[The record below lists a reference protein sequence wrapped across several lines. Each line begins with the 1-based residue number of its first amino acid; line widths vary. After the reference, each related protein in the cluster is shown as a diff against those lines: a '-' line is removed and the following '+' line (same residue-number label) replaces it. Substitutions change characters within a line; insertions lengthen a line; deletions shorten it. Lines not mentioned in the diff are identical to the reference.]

1 MQCLACGESSQ
12 TPGADCSRCG
22 RVVQGKCPEC
32 GFANMQR
39 VNFCGGCGRR
49 LDAAEA
55 KLPNPRGKTP
65 EERVREARP
74 EFENEKKFVT
84 VLFADIRG
92 SLKVI
97 HGLKDNQE
105 PEVIRESEP
114 ERAQQFLDG
123 VLRLMI
129 DAVHEY
135 DGTVIQV
142 LGDGIVAL
150 FGAPT
155 AHEDHAVRAC
165 LAALA
170 MKKKVERH
178 NTAPSMQEKREGPGG
193 GIRVGLNSGHVAL
206 RVIGND
212 LNVDYRAVGET
223 THVAARMEQTASP
236 GEIRMSAATNRL
248 AQGFISSNESGW
260 VHVKGLQEPVEVF
273 SVDSAL
279 THNRF
284 EAKLDQR
291 LSPLFAREDKLAILN
306 EAFSAVERGERRV
319 VLVSGEAG
327 IGKSRLVHEFLGG
340 LRSRKNP
347 VLQTVA
353 APYGQRPVFFT
364 MTDILRRGLG
374 IDAGDR
380 DEVVQGK
387 LDAWLGAQGPAAAA
401 HEAAFRYLLSLPA
414 SGRRE
419 EHQGKTLRREIFDAV
434 DFLVGKAGVR
444 IMVLEDVHWSDNESL
459 AYLSHLNNK
468 PPAGCLVIVTCRNE
482 LELPRLEDTTQVSL
496 CLEELSKQDT
506 LALVKHLVE
515 DKPGNDELYEEI
527 AERSGG
533 NPLYVEESVSMLGEA
548 RLPESD
554 DFPVAPNIKGL
565 IASRVDR
572 LAPDARTV
580 LRSAAV
586 IGDRMDEALL
596 RAALDM
602 DDERFN
608 EACRLA
614 VESDTLVKEG
624 EGRLRFRHLLLRDTV
639 YQNMLPSLRRALHGN
654 VVDAIEDLYK
664 KDLGEYIE
672 SLARHYY
679 MAERWL
685 KAANHYLQAC
695 RRALHRQAYREAIL
709 CFERGIKA
717 HSHLPAGT
725 ESVALGVELRLAAP
739 AAMVPAGAVQRML
752 RILKE
757 ASVLAEKLA
766 DERHLRNIYN
776 QLSTVYW
783 MTSRHEEAL
792 SAGERARELA
802 ERTHNEP
809 GRIAARYN
817 IGMAHHA
824 RGDFPKALHLHQGVI
839 DQLDEAREMRLFG
852 WSVSPGVIAR
862 LVSASSLVFLGD
874 FESAKSLF
882 KEGIDRADKSG
893 HHYSRSIIL
902 EEYGF
907 GLILQGRP
915 REAVEVL
922 ERALDIAEENDIQTM
937 KPACIGSLGHALAL
951 CGRSEEALE
960 LMTDPYHKEK
970 VYRLGGNYAHNYLL
984 FGLATAHL
992 HAGDAGRARTYA
1004 HQAEEMTRCHGER
1017 AFHAFSLELLART
1030 CMQDDPGLAIHYL
1043 EQALKISEQLKLS
1056 SLRALC
1062 LGDLARA
1069 KGLLRGK
1076 KARAR
1081 ELLRA
1086 LFQGEIARAKGLL
1099 RNKKAPTR
1107 ELRSDAARAWREL
1120 GAEQAAARAER
1131 GACALTAD

>member
-22 RVVQGKCPEC
+22 RTVPGKCPEC
-32 GFANMQR
+32 GFVNLQS
-39 VNFCGGCGRR
+39 VNFCGGCGRL

-74 EFENEKKFVT
+74 EFENQQKPVT

-92 SLKVI
+92 SLEAI
-97 HGLKDNQE
+97 RGCD
-105 PEVIRESEP
+105 PEQ
-114 ERAQQFLDG
+114 AQQKLDG

-129 DAVHEY
+129 DAVHMY
-135 DGTVIQV
+135 DGTVNQV

-150 FGAPT
+150 FGAPK

-170 MKKKVERH
+170 MQEKVERH
-178 NTAPSMQEKREGPGG
+178 SGG
-193 GIRVGLNSGHVAL
+193 IRIRVGLNSGDVSL
-206 RVIGND
+206 RVIDND

-223 THVAARMEQTASP
+223 MHVAARMEQNAPPGTIRASW
-236 GEIRMSAATNRL
+236 ATIKPT
-248 AQGFISSNESGW
+248 QGLISSHATGW
-260 VHVKGLQEPVEVF
+260 VRVTKGLHEPVEVF

-284 EAKLDQR
+284 EVKHAQG
-291 LSPLFAREDKLAILN
+291 LSPLVAREDKLAILN

-327 IGKSRLVHEFLGG
+327 IGKSRLVHEFLEG
-340 LRSRKNP
+340 LRSRKIS

-353 APYGQRPVFFT
+353 APYGRRPSFFT
-364 MTDILRRGLG
+364 LRDILRNILD
-374 IDAGDR
+374 IDAGDPG
-380 DEVVQGK
+380 EVVQVK
-387 LDAWLGAQGPAAAA
+387 LDAWLSAQGPAATL
-401 HEAAFRYLLSLPA
+401 HEAALQGLLSLPGA
-414 SGRRE
+414 GRRE
-419 EHQGKTLRREIFDAV
+419 EHHRHARRREIFDAV
-434 DFLVGKAGVR
+434 DFLVDTWGSEGVR

-459 AYLSHLNNK
+459 AYISHLNNK
-468 PPAGCLVIVTCRNE
+468 PPAGCLVIVTCRTE
-482 LELPRLEDTTQVSL
+482 LELPRLDDTTQVSL

-515 DKPGNDELYEEI
+515 DKPGNDDMYREI

-533 NPLYVEESVSMLGEA
+533 NPLFVEESVSMLGEA

-572 LAPDARTV
+572 LDPDVRTV

-586 IGDRMDEALL
+586 IGDMVDEALL
-596 RAALDM
+596 RATLDM
-602 DDERFN
+602 DDARFN
-608 EACRLA
+608 NACRLA
-614 VESDTLVKEG
+614 VKSDTLVKEG
-624 EGRLRFRHLLLRDTV
+624 EGCLRFRHLLFRDTV
-639 YQNMLPSLRRALHGN
+639 YQNMLPSQRRALHGN
-654 VVDAIEDLYK
+654 VVDAIEEIYK
-664 KDLGEYIE
+664 EDLGEYIE

-685 KAANHYLQAC
+685 EAANHYREAC
-695 RRALHRQAYREAIL
+695 RRAQEREANRDAIL
-709 CFERGIKA
+709 AFERGIKA
-717 HSHLPAGT
+717 HSRLPAGT
-725 ESVALGVELRLAAP
+725 EKALGVKLRLAAP
-739 AAMVPAGAVQRML
+739 AAMVPVGDVQRML
-752 RILKE
+752 RILEETLAPAE
-757 ASVLAEKLA
+757 ALG
-766 DERHLRNIYN
+766 DERQLCNIYN

-783 MTSRHEEAL
+783 MTSQHEKAL
-792 SAGERARELA
+792 HYGERALGLA
-802 ERTHNEP
+802 DKMGNAP
-809 GRIAARYN
+809 KRIAAHYN

-824 RGDFPKALHLHQGVI
+824 TGDFPKALHLHRGVI
-839 DQLDEAREMRLFG
+839 DRLDNAREMMLFG

-874 FESAKSLF
+874 FKSAKSLF

-915 REAVEVL
+915 GEAVEKL
-922 ERALDIAEENDIQTM
+922 KAALDIAEENDIQTM
-937 KPACIGSLGHALAL
+937 LPACIGSLGHALSL

-960 LMTDPYHKEK
+960 LMMDRYHKEK

-992 HAGDAGRARTYA
+992 HAGDAGRAGTYA
-1004 HQAEEMTRCHGER
+1004 HQAEEMTRENGEHG
-1017 AFHAFSLELLART
+1017 FHAFSLDLLART
-1030 CMQDDPGLAIHYL
+1030 YMQDDPGLAIHYL
-1043 EQALKISEQLKLS
+1043 EQALKISERLKMS

-1069 KGLLRGK
+1069 HDLLRGK

-1086 LFQGEIARAKGLL
+1086 LFQGDLSRSRDLL
-1099 RNKKAPTR
+1099 RSKKTRAR

-1131 GACALTAD
+1131 GVCALTAH